1 MMKNETTALMTAAE
15 TALTYIVT
23 DVTRCDGRKCREPHC
38 ASCYDA
44 EDAAEAAQ
52 AGLAAYR
59 ALKDAI
65 DAMKNI

>member
-1 MMKNETTALMTAAE
+1 MMKNETAALMTAAE
-15 TALTYIVT
+15 TALTYIAT
-23 DVTRCDGRKCREPHC
+23 DVIRCDGWKCREPHC

>member
-23 DVTRCDGRKCREPHC
+23 TVTRCDGRKCREPHC
-38 ASCYDA
+38 GSCYSD
-44 EDAAEAAQ
+44 EDAEAAAE

-65 DAMKNI
+65 DAMKKI